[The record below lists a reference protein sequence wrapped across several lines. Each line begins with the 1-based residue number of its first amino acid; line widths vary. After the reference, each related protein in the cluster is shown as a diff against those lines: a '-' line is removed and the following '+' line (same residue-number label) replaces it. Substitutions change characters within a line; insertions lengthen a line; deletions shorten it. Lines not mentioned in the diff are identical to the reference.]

1 MISDHNSREFKQ
13 ALDAYITKEPD
24 YVEEEFAPEYSRDD
38 KGWILFPSD
47 VNARAEVFPQ
57 EVNSHPAKANLHLVQ
72 AIIEYVSSESETVM
86 DIMGGSGTVLIG
98 ALMNRRVICIEISEK
113 FHKLQQMAVDNI
125 ERIAPGAG
133 SQIVLINAPCQS
145 VLPIPA
151 DHIIFSPPYAQIM
164 KSKGTDKLTMEKT
177 DYNMAEYSQDP
188 LNVGQV
194 SEFYYR
200 HMMEG
205 IYKKCWQSL
214 PAGGTL
220 TIIIKNHIYN
230 GKEIM
235 LSERAE
241 KDCERI
247 GFELSDWF
255 RWPTLGSVYTRIYRS
270 QGKLT
275 VDSENIIILRK

>member
-164 KSKGTDKLTMEKT
+164 KSKGRK
-177 DYNMAEYSQDP
+177 
-188 LNVGQV
+188 
-194 SEFYYR
+194 
-200 HMMEG
+200 
-205 IYKKCWQSL
+205 
-214 PAGGTL
+214 
-220 TIIIKNHIYN
+220 
-230 GKEIM
+230 
-235 LSERAE
+235 
-241 KDCERI
+241 
-247 GFELSDWF
+247 
-255 RWPTLGSVYTRIYRS
+255 SV
-270 QGKLT
+270 
-275 VDSENIIILRK
+275 V